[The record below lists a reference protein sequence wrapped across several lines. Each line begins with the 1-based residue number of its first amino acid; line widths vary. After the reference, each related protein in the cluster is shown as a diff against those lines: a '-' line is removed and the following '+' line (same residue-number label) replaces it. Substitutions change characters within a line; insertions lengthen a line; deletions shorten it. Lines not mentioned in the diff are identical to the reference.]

1 MTNQQQG
8 EDGRL
13 ARRLCCNR
21 EHGGMRH
28 QRLIL
33 CTFVVVFCLMQ
44 HSDYGFFT
52 CGHTGSPPALATSST
67 PVFYLPLQ
75 GRHLLFSVHL
85 ESNSIPRC
93 FIKD

>member
-8 EDGRL
+8 EDGRR

-28 QRLIL
+28 QSLIL

-52 CGHTGSPPALATSST
+52 CGHTGSPPPYLSRADIFFFRYILRATLF
-67 PVFYLPLQ
+67 PVVLSRTEHTWEVRPL
-75 GRHLLFSVHL
+75 
-85 ESNSIPRC
+85 
-93 FIKD
+93 